1 MMSILSDDLITRR
14 RDMPV
19 DHAAAWEGLDERTA
33 RQAERD
39 EARVRRGFWSKAKR
53 VAARLPF
60 AEDLLSAYYCAFDRN
75 TPIQVKAALLGA
87 LAYFVLPFD
96 LVPDILPVL
105 GYADDAAVLAAALRL
120 VASHIRPEHREAARQ
135 ALARGL
141 DG

>member
-1 MMSILSDDLITRR
+1 
-14 RDMPV
+14 MPV

-53 VAARLPF
+53 VAVRLPF
-60 AEDLLSAYYCAFDRN
+60 AEDLLSAYYCAFDRT

-87 LAYFVLPFD
+87 LAYFVLPVD
-96 LVPDILPVL
+96 LIPDILPVL
-105 GYADDAAVLAAALRL
+105 GYADDAAVLATALRL

-141 DG
+141 DQ

>member
-1 MMSILSDDLITRR
+1 
-14 RDMPV
+14 MPV

-33 RQAERD
+33 RRAARD

-60 AEDLLSAYYCAFDRN
+60 AEDLLSAYYCAFDRT

-87 LAYFVLPFD
+87 LAYFVLPVD
-96 LVPDILPVL
+96 LIPDILPVL

-120 VASHIRPEHREAARQ
+120 VASHIRPEHHEAARQ

-141 DG
+141 DQ

>member
-1 MMSILSDDLITRR
+1 
-14 RDMPV
+14 MPV

-33 RQAERD
+33 RQAARD
-39 EARVRRGFWSKAKR
+39 EARVRRSFWSKAKR

-60 AEDLLSAYYCAFDRN
+60 AEDLLSAYYCAFDRA

-96 LVPDILPVL
+96 FVPDILPVL

-141 DG
+141 EQ